1 MEEKV
6 NIIRLGLRVMNIDIS
21 NPTIEKIIRL
31 INLEQGMSLITLED
45 CIKVNELVNKKNK
58 K

>member
-1 MEEKV
+1 MDEKV

-21 NPTIEKIIRL
+21 KSTIEKIIRL

-45 CIKVNELVNKKNK
+45 CIKVNELVNNKNK